1 MNLAFFVG
9 WALRMGFSTHDHNKL
24 QSYLPAECMDN
35 YPPTPEPYNLAN
47 ELAKERNRAA
57 AERTLMAWIRTSLS
71 LISFGVGIDRIVA
84 AIHGAFP
91 GGKNGFHLSRTLG
104 LSFIIIGTL
113 ALLAAAINHRQ
124 DLKHIDRG
132 RFTYQSRLS
141 ISFVVAIALVVVGT
155 FAFLAIISQ

>member
-1 MNLAFFVG
+1 MG
-9 WALRMGFSTHDHNKL
+9 WALRRGFSAHGHDEL
-24 QSYLPAECMDN
+24 QSYLLAECMDN
-35 YPPTPEPYNLAN
+35 YPPPPEPYNLAN

-91 GGKNGFHLSRTLG
+91 GGRNGFHLSRTLG

-155 FAFLAIISQ
+155 FAFLAIMFQSL